1 MGRVKLNNDPTSS
14 LKHFSHPHEL
24 QLCTQLQHLIPCS
37 GCKLPP
43 LGQMYIC
50 RPCNFTLHLSCAKF
64 PQLIT
69 HPSHPNHPLNLL
81 PTSKY
86 PGGQFNCDACKQR
99 GNGFSYHCSHCEF
112 DLHVICASKPLKIT
126 HQLHQCS
133 LELTF
138 KNPYANAKGFSCD
151 VCHKIGAKQ
160 WLYRCPACE
169 FDVHLDCLISAP
181 TLTVQVPASQPTAL
195 QHHHSFLGPTNQFQQ
210 ATMGTQARPNQLM
223 HTASTGAI
231 TNNHSLQGQV
241 KPNQLFHS
249 ASTSAVP
256 QQQFLQP
263 PIIQGQVRPNQYM
276 QQPQGANSGF
286 GNGLMN
292 AAIQGLVEG
301 AAQQVGQTFMQG
313 IIGGGDNSGGN
324 EGSSILGSIFG
335 GSSDTQY

>member
-1 MGRVKLNNDPTSS
+1 
-14 LKHFSHPHEL
+14 
-24 QLCTQLQHLIPCS
+24 
-37 GCKLPP
+37 
-43 LGQMYIC
+43 MYIC

-86 PGGQFNCDACKQR
+86 PGGQFSNDACKNR
-99 GNGFSYHCSHCEF
+99 GTGFSYHCSSCEF

-138 KNPYANAKGFSCD
+138 KNPYANTKGFSCD

-160 WLYRCPACE
+160 WLYRCPTCE
-169 FDVHLDCLISAP
+169 FDVHLDCLTSAP
-181 TLTVQVPASQPTAL
+181 RQAVQAPASFPGA
-195 QHHHSFLGPTNQFQQ
+195 TNQFQQ

-231 TNNHSLQGQV
+231 TNHHSLQGQV
-241 KPNQLFHS
+241 RPNQLFHS
-249 ASTSAVP
+249 ASTSALP

-276 QQPQGANSGF
+276 QPAQGENSGF
-286 GNGLMN
+286 RNGLMN
-292 AAIQGLVEG
+292 AAIQELVEG
-301 AAQQVGQTFMQG
+301 ALSRLVKL
-313 IIGGGDNSGGN
+313 SCR
-324 EGSSILGSIFG
+324 GS
-335 GSSDTQY
+335 